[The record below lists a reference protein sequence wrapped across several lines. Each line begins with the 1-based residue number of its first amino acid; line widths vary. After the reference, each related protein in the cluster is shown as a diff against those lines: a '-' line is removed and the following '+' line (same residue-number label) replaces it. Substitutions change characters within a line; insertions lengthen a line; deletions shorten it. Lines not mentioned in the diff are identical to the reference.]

1 MIELS
6 PLFPINREHLERMT
20 GEFGICQHAYG
31 LEPNLGSGTC
41 SDDVARA
48 LVVDFDHAETLGQ
61 AAVAGSVLRSL
72 RYLEEAFNNDIG
84 RFRNFRG
91 ASGGWLEELGSEDC
105 HGRVMFALAQAQTR
119 YGQTEARQR
128 AGDLFAR
135 GLPAGMS
142 LQSIRAM
149 SAASLAC
156 AALPEAALTREAR
169 ALLEGLSRRLL
180 AIFSGEPCTVAWPWP
195 EATVTYDGTLPARAL
210 IAVGARLADAQML
223 DLGLSLFDWLLEH
236 EIDAAGQ
243 FSPIG
248 NRGWWSRGRVK
259 ADFDQQ
265 PIEAGS
271 LILTAEAALSAAP
284 KQRYRAAAESAYA
297 WFLGGNKLGVR
308 IADPEHGGCR
318 DGLGPDG
325 VNVNEGAEST
335 LMWLS
340 SLEAMRRLRKEG
352 LKSL

>member
-1 MIELS
+1 MIEFS
-6 PLFPINREHLERMT
+6 PLFPVNREHLERMT

-31 LEPNLGSGTC
+31 LTPNLGSGTC

-48 LVVDFDHAETLGQ
+48 LVVDFDHAETLGPE
-61 AAVAGSVLRSL
+61 AVAGSVLRSL
-72 RYLEEAFNNDIG
+72 KYLEEAFNGDIG

-105 HGRVMFALAQAQTR
+105 HGRVMFALGQAQTR
-119 YGQTEARQR
+119 YDQTETRQR
-128 AGDLFAR
+128 AVDLFAR
-135 GLPAGMS
+135 ALPAAGN
-142 LQSIRAM
+142 LTSIRAM

-156 AALPEAALTREAR
+156 ASLPDEVLTSEAR
-169 ALLEGLSRRLL
+169 SLLEGLSRRLL
-180 AIFSGEPCTVAWPWP
+180 TAFSGDACTADWPWP
-195 EATVTYDGTLPARAL
+195 EEVITYDGTLPARAL
-210 IAVGARLADAQML
+210 ISAGARLEEAAMI
-223 DLGLSLFDWLLEH
+223 DLGLRLFDWLLEH
-236 EIDAAGQ
+236 EIDADGQ

-248 NRGWWSRGRVK
+248 NRGWWLRGRVK
-259 ADFDQQ
+259 TDFDQQ

-271 LILTAEAALSAAP
+271 LILTAEVALSVAP
-284 KQRYRAAAESAYA
+284 KQRYLTAAERAYS
-297 WFLGGNKLGVR
+297 WFLGANKLGIK

-325 VNVNEGAEST
+325 INTNEGAEST

-340 SLEAMRRLRKEG
+340 SLEAMRRLRKAG